1 MKSTMKST
9 RSGISILALVSLLA
23 AAPSAHAQFAVIDV
37 ASVTQ
42 LIQEVQTA
50 AQELQTAQ
58 NELAQARQSYQSLT
72 GTRGM
77 QNLLSGTNRNYL
89 PTDVT
94 SLEATLSGSGGSYG
108 ALAASVQAA
117 MSRNAVLSPTA
128 LASLSAAER
137 NAIVAQRQAVALQQG
152 ISSQAL
158 ANSSGR
164 FAQVQ
169 QLISTIGSAQDPK
182 AILDLQARVSAEQGM
197 LEAEQTKLQ
206 VIYQTLRAQQAAEE
220 QASREQAIADVG
232 SLRALPAMGL
242 PQ

>member
-1 MKSTMKST
+1 MKSM
-9 RSGISILALVSLLA
+9 RSGISILAVGALLA
-23 AAPSAHAQFAVIDV
+23 AAPAAHAQFAVIDV

-197 LEAEQTKLQ
+197 LEAEQTKLR
-206 VIYQTLRAQQAAEE
+206 VLYQTLRAQQAAEE

-242 PQ
+242 PQS

>member
-1 MKSTMKST
+1 MKSM
-9 RSGISILALVSLLA
+9 RSGISILAVGALLA
-23 AAPSAHAQFAVIDV
+23 SAPAAHAQFAVIDI

-152 ISSQAL
+152 VSEQAL

-206 VIYQTLRAQQAAEE
+206 VLYQTLRAQQAAEE

-242 PQ
+242 PQP

>member
-1 MKSTMKST
+1 MKTT
-9 RSGISILALVSLLA
+9 RAGISILSAVALLGLA
-23 AAPSAHAQFAVIDV
+23 PAAHAQFAVIDV
-37 ASVTQ
+37 ASVAQ
-42 LIQEVQTA
+42 LVKEVQTA

-89 PTDVT
+89 PTDLT
-94 SLEATLSGSGGSYG
+94 SLEATLSGSGGTYG
-108 ALAASVQAA
+108 ALASSVQTA
-117 MSRNAVLSPTA
+117 MNTNAVLSPTT
-128 LASLSAAER
+128 LAALSASER

-206 VIYQTLRAQQAAEE
+206 VLYQSLRAQQAAEE

-242 PQ
+242 PQP

>member
-1 MKSTMKST
+1 MKSR
-9 RSGISILALVSLLA
+9 RSGISIIAVVALLA
-23 AAPSAHAQFAVIDV
+23 VAPAAHAQFAVIDV

-42 LIQEVQTA
+42 LVQEVQTA
-50 AQELQTAQ
+50 VQELQTAQ
-58 NELAQARQSYQSLT
+58 SELAQARQSYQSMT

-108 ALAASVQAA
+108 ALAMSVQTA
-117 MSRNAVLSPTA
+117 MASNAVLSPAT

-137 NAIVAQRQAVALQQG
+137 NAILAQRQAVALQQG
-152 ISSQAL
+152 ISAQAL
-158 ANSSGR
+158 TNSSAR

-169 QLISTIGSAQDPK
+169 QLINTIGSAQDPK
-182 AILDLQARVSAEQGM
+182 AVLDLQARISAEQGM

-206 VIYQTLRAQQAAEE
+206 VLYQTLRAQQAAEE
-220 QASREQAIADVG
+220 QVSREQAIADVG
-232 SLRALPAMGL
+232 TLRTLPAMGL
-242 PQ
+242 VAP

>member
-1 MKSTMKST
+1 MKST
-9 RSGISILALVSLLA
+9 RSGISILAVGALLA
-23 AAPSAHAQFAVIDV
+23 SAPAAHAQFAVIDV

-128 LASLSAAER
+128 LASLSVAER

-152 ISSQAL
+152 VSEQAL

-164 FAQVQ
+164 FAQMQ

-206 VIYQTLRAQQAAEE
+206 VLYQTLRAQQAAEE

-242 PQ
+242 PQS

>member
-1 MKSTMKST
+1 MKSM
-9 RSGISILALVSLLA
+9 RSGISILAVGALLA
-23 AAPSAHAQFAVIDV
+23 SAPAAHAQFAVIDV

-152 ISSQAL
+152 VSEQAL

-164 FAQVQ
+164 FAQMQ

-242 PQ
+242 PQS

>member
-1 MKSTMKST
+1 MKTT
-9 RSGISILALVSLLA
+9 RAGISILSAVALLGLA
-23 AAPSAHAQFAVIDV
+23 PAAHAQFAVIDV
-37 ASVTQ
+37 ASVAQ
-42 LIQEVQTA
+42 LVKEVQTA

-89 PTDVT
+89 PTDLA
-94 SLEATLSGSGGSYG
+94 SLEATLSGSGGTYG
-108 ALAASVQAA
+108 ALASSVQTA
-117 MSRNAVLSPTA
+117 MNTNAVLSPTT
-128 LASLSAAER
+128 LAALSASER

-206 VIYQTLRAQQAAEE
+206 VLYQTLRAQQAAEE

-242 PQ
+242 PQP

>member
-1 MKSTMKST
+1 MKPTKA
-9 RSGISILALVSLLA
+9 GISTISAIALLA
-23 AAPSAHAQFAVIDV
+23 VAPAAHAQFAVIDV

-42 LIQEVQTA
+42 LIQQVQTA
-50 AQELQTAQ
+50 VQELQTAQ
-58 NELAQARQSYQSLT
+58 SELAQARQSYQAMT

-94 SLEATLSGSGGSYG
+94 SLEATLSGSGGTYG
-108 ALAASVQAA
+108 ALASSVQAA
-117 MSRNAVLSPTA
+117 IMTNAVLSPAT

-137 NAIVAQRQAVALQQG
+137 NAIVAQRQAVALREG
-152 ISSQAL
+152 ISTEAL
-158 ANSSGR
+158 ANSSAR

-182 AILDLQARVSAEQGM
+182 AILDLQARISAEEGE

-206 VIYQTLRAQQAAEE
+206 VLYQTLRAQQAAEE
-220 QASREQAIADVG
+220 QVSREQAIADIG
-232 SLRALPAMGL
+232 SLRTLPAMGL
-242 PQ
+242 VAP

>member
-1 MKSTMKST
+1 MRVT
-9 RSGISILALVSLLA
+9 RSGISISAVLALLA
-23 AAPSAHAQFAVIDV
+23 AAPAAHAQFAVIDV

-42 LIQEVQTA
+42 LIQEVQTTV
-50 AQELQTAQ
+50 QELQTAQ
-58 NELAQARQSYQSLT
+58 SELSQARQSYQSLT

-89 PTDVT
+89 PSDVA

-117 MSRNAVLSPTA
+117 MNANAVLSPAT
-128 LASLSAAER
+128 LATLSAAER
-137 NAIVAQRQAVALQQG
+137 NAILAQRQAVALQQG
-152 ISSQAL
+152 ISQQAL

-164 FAQVQ
+164 FAQEQ

-182 AILDLQARVSAEQGM
+182 AILDLQARISAEQGM

-206 VIYQTLRAQQAAEE
+206 VLYQTLRAQQAAEE
-220 QASREQAIADVG
+220 QTSREQAIADVG
-232 SLRALPAMGL
+232 SLRSLPAMGL
-242 PQ
+242 PQS

>member
-1 MKSTMKST
+1 MKAT
-9 RSGISILALVSLLA
+9 RSGIWIIAVLMLLA
-23 AAPSAHAQFAVIDV
+23 VAPAADAQFAVIDV

-42 LIQEVQTA
+42 LIQQVQTA
-50 AQELQTAQ
+50 VQELQTAQ
-58 NELAQARQSYQSLT
+58 SELAQARQSYQSLT

-94 SLEATLSGSGGSYG
+94 SLEATLSGSGGTYG
-108 ALAASVQAA
+108 ALATNVQSA
-117 MSRNAVLSPTA
+117 MSANAVLSSAA

-137 NAIVAQRQAVALQQG
+137 NAILAQRQAVALQQG

-164 FAQVQ
+164 FTQVQ

-182 AILDLQARVSAEQGM
+182 AILDLQARISAEQGM

-206 VIYQTLRAQQAAEE
+206 VLYQTLQAQQAAEE

-232 SLRALPAMGL
+232 SLRTLPAMGL
-242 PQ
+242 R

>member
-1 MKSTMKST
+1 MKSI
-9 RSGISILALVSLLA
+9 RSGISIIAVVALLA
-23 AAPSAHAQFAVIDV
+23 VAPAAHAQFAVIDV

-42 LIQEVQTA
+42 LVQEVQTA
-50 AQELQTAQ
+50 VQELQTAQ
-58 NELAQARQSYQSLT
+58 SELAQARQSYQSMT

-108 ALAASVQAA
+108 ALATSVQTAIA
-117 MSRNAVLSPTA
+117 TNAVLSPAT

-137 NAIVAQRQAVALQQG
+137 NAILAQRQTVALQEG
-152 ISSQAL
+152 ISAQAL
-158 ANSSGR
+158 TNSSAR

-169 QLISTIGSAQDPK
+169 QLINTIGSAQDPK
-182 AILDLQARVSAEQGM
+182 AVLDLQARISAEQGM

-206 VIYQTLRAQQAAEE
+206 VLYQTLRAQQAAEE
-220 QASREQAIADVG
+220 QVSREQAIADVG
-232 SLRALPAMGL
+232 SLRTLAAMGL
-242 PQ
+242 VAP

>member
-1 MKSTMKST
+1 MKLRKS
-9 RSGISILALVSLLA
+9 SISILAVAALLA
-23 AAPSAHAQFAVIDV
+23 VAPAAHAQFAVIDV

-58 NELAQARQSYQSLT
+58 SELAQARQSYQSLT

-89 PTDVT
+89 PTDVA
-94 SLEATLSGSGGSYG
+94 SLEATASGSGGSNG
-108 ALAASVQAA
+108 ALASSVQAA
-117 MSRNAVLSPTA
+117 ITTNAVLSPAA

-152 ISSQAL
+152 ISQQAL

-197 LEAEQTKLQ
+197 LQAEQTKLQ
-206 VIYQTLRAQQAAEE
+206 VLYQTLRAQQAAEE
-220 QASREQAIADVG
+220 QTSRERAIADVG

-242 PQ
+242 PQL